1 MCTPAN
7 LSNSPVYM
15 RSFVTDGNFT
25 ADHVK
30 QKCDSDDIWLLDGQG
45 MMTAQGPFHEHLR
58 IAEDST
64 TVCHIQWQ
72 RRWQQLGW

>member
-45 MMTAQGPFHEHLR
+45 MMTA
-58 IAEDST
+58 
-64 TVCHIQWQ
+64 
-72 RRWQQLGW
+72 